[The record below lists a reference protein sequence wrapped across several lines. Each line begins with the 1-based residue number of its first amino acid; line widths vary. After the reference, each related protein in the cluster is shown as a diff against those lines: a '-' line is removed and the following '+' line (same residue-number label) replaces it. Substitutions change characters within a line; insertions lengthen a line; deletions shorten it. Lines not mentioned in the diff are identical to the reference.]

1 MGSKKI
7 HKKEDKKFRDFVYL
21 DNRPATPAKFY
32 YVGIRWARE
41 HTGLQARQIEF
52 MLFVHDLE
60 FFTAEWVA
68 QQLSVSYPQAKDKL
82 IGPLVRQEYLYK
94 YFDRFAVPLDDEG
107 MWFREEHRWNFRV
120 RYALTQKGKLFL
132 SRFYKIM
139 SGEEKLKLEYHE
151 RTLNTGKPE
160 REQKGP
166 TKTRL
171 RHIKG
176 VEDSPMAKKLIQN
189 KINAR
194 KEREKA
200 SQEKRS
206 REE

>member
-21 DNRPATPAKFY
+21 DNRPDTPAKFY

-52 MLFVHDLE
+52 LLFVHDLE
-60 FFTAEWVA
+60 FFTTEWVA
-68 QQLSVSYPQAKDKL
+68 SQLNTSYPQTKNKL
-82 IGPLVRQEYLYK
+82 IGPLVQQEYLYK
-94 YFDRFAVPLDDEG
+94 YFDRLAVPLDDES

-132 SRFYKIM
+132 SRFYKVM
-139 SGEEKLKLEYHE
+139 SGEEKLKLEYHP
-151 RTLNTGKPE
+151 RTVHTKKVPKKQN
-160 REQKGP
+160 GP
-166 TKTRL
+166 TRTKL
-171 RHIKG
+171 RHTRG
-176 VEDSPMAKKLIQN
+176 VEDSPLAKKLIQN
-189 KINAR
+189 KLNAR
-194 KEREKA
+194 KESERA

>member
-7 HKKEDKKFRDFVYL
+7 HKKEDQKYRDFLYL
-21 DNRPATPAKFY
+21 DNRPPTSAKFY
-32 YVGIRWARE
+32 YIAVRWARE
-41 HTGLQARQIEF
+41 YTDLQPRQIEF
-52 MLFVHDLE
+52 MLFIYDLE

-68 QQLSVSYPQAKDKL
+68 KQLSVSYPQAKDKL
-82 IGPLVRQEYLYK
+82 IAPLVNQGYLYK
-94 YFDRFAVPLDDEG
+94 YFDRFAVPLDDES

-120 RYALTQKGKLFL
+120 RYALTQKGRLFL
-132 SRFYKIM
+132 SRFYKVIA
-139 SGEEKLKLEYHE
+139 GDEKLRLEYHE
-151 RTLNTGKPE
+151 RTVHKEKIPKK
-160 REQKGP
+160 QKGP

-171 RHIKG
+171 RHTKG
-176 VEDSPMAKKLIQN
+176 VEDSPMAKKLLQN

-194 KEREKA
+194 KESERA

>member
-7 HKKEDKKFRDFVYL
+7 HKKEDQKFRDFLYL
-21 DNRPATPAKFY
+21 DNRPDTPAKFY

-52 MLFVHDLE
+52 LLFVHDLE
-60 FFTAEWVA
+60 FFTMEWVA
-68 QQLSVSYPQAKDKL
+68 KQLSVSYPQARDKL
-82 IGPLVRQEYLYK
+82 IGPLVRQEYLYR

-107 MWFREEHRWNFRV
+107 MWFRDEHRWNFRV

-132 SRFYKIM
+132 SRFYKVM
-139 SGEEKLKLEYHE
+139 SGEEKLKLEYHH
-151 RTLNTGKPE
+151 RTVHTEKIPK
-160 REQKGP
+160 EQKGP

-176 VEDSPMAKKLIQN
+176 VEDSPMAKKLVQN

-194 KEREKA
+194 KESEKA
-200 SQEKRS
+200 SQEKPPRG
-206 REE
+206 E

>member
-32 YVGIRWARE
+32 YVGIRWARD

-60 FFTAEWVA
+60 FFTMEWVA
-68 QQLSVSYPQAKDKL
+68 QQLSVSYPQARDKL

-107 MWFREEHRWNFRV
+107 MWFRDEHRWNFRV

-132 SRFYKIM
+132 SRFYKVM
-139 SGEEKLKLEYHE
+139 SGEEKLRLEYHE
-151 RTLNTGKPE
+151 RTVHTEKIPK
-160 REQKGP
+160 EQKGP

-176 VEDSPMAKKLIQN
+176 VEDSPMAKKLLQN

-194 KEREKA
+194 KESERA
-200 SQEKRS
+200 SQGKPPCGE
-206 REE
+206 

>member
-7 HKKEDKKFRDFVYL
+7 HKKEDQKFRDFLYL
-21 DNRPATPAKFY
+21 DNRPDTPAKFY

-52 MLFVHDLE
+52 LLFVHDLE
-60 FFTAEWVA
+60 FFTMEWA
-68 QQLSVSYPQAKDKL
+68 AKQLSVSYPQARDKL
-82 IGPLVRQEYLYK
+82 IGPLVRQEYLYR

-107 MWFREEHRWNFRV
+107 MWFRDEHRWNFRV
-120 RYALTQKGKLFL
+120 RYALTQKGRLFL
-132 SRFYKIM
+132 SRFYKVM
-139 SGEEKLKLEYHE
+139 SGEEKLKLEYHH
-151 RTLNTGKPE
+151 RTVHTEKIPK
-160 REQKGP
+160 EQKGP

-176 VEDSPMAKKLIQN
+176 VENSPMAKKLVQN

-194 KEREKA
+194 KESEKA
-200 SQEKRS
+200 SQEKPHRG
-206 REE
+206 E